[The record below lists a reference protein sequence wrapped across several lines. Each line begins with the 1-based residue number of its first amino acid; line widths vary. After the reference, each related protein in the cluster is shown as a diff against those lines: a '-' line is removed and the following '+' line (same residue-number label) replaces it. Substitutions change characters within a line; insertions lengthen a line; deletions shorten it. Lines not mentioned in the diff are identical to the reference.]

1 MPGKQ
6 PREGEPPL
14 VREQSVI
21 AAAILRREFD
31 PANTQM
37 ARRLCVLAESLLA
50 EINAAFVAQGL
61 PPTYSLRKME
71 DWRANCIYRWKRRR
85 QQEQAQEAQGQ
96 EEQEQAQAL
105 EAAAAGGQL
114 PAPAPT
120 LAGGASALPSMLG
133 LASSLSRPLA
143 AAPGPHR
150 PPPPAAAASASAVS
164 AGRLPPRPQPQPQ
177 SDGLTRRS
185 FRSEETEARER
196 LGPPPRPGSGPPTPA
211 DDGSLSAR
219 SAAAAAPSAPWS
231 AAPPTPSA
239 PPGPASARSSKKPW
253 DDDEDMKIL
262 ELVQVHGAKSWPL
275 IAEHLPG
282 RVGKQCRE
290 R

>member
-150 PPPPAAAASASAVS
+150 PPP
-164 AGRLPPRPQPQPQ
+164 RPQPQPQ

-196 LGPPPRPGSGPPTPA
+196 LGPPPRPGSGPPMSA

-219 SAAAAAPSAPWS
+219 SAAGAPWS